1 MNLKVENVGFRFSFS
16 KVMYMYARNLL
27 IGPWALFKPVKL
39 EAESS
44 LQVIKL
50 RAIDATQGV
59 NTPSFH
65 ITHPRNLVL
74 TFLVL
79 EME

>member
-16 KVMYMYARNLL
+16 KVMYARNLL

-44 LQVIKL
+44 LQVVKL
-50 RAIDATQGV
+50 RVVDATQGV